1 MRAVCATSRI
11 LDRALSRAR
20 VSSVQSIPPRDPA
33 RRSRQGEL
41 GDTTMSTQPSH
52 PNQPSELDP
61 QQPSAEAPATGA
73 PDGWPEGWPY
83 PLPPLGSDP
92 AIIAS
97 TPPAILEAQR
107 VYLQDL
113 PELLKTH
120 RGHWVAYY
128 GAERLGFGATKTALC
143 EE

>member
-1 MRAVCATSRI
+1 MRVGCATSRI

-20 VSSVQSIPPRDPA
+20 VSSVQSIPARDPA

-52 PNQPSELDP
+52 PTQPSEMGP
-61 QQPSAEAPATGA
+61 QQSSAAGQTTSV

-97 TPPAILEAQR
+97 TPPAILE
-107 VYLQDL
+107 
-113 PELLKTH
+113 
-120 RGHWVAYY
+120 
-128 GAERLGFGATKTALC
+128 
-143 EE
+143 